1 MRANIHLS
9 EREQKEL
16 KQRKQG
22 EKSIKIYRRYQYL
35 ELSNRGMTNL
45 EIAEILGVTN
55 DTLTDW
61 RQLFLQGGLDALS
74 ELHYEGRRESR
85 IAPYQEQIKEYIIKE
100 NVGTLA
106 QLQGYLEKTYK
117 IEISQSW
124 LFRYCKKNSIF
135 LTKKPDLFRESQL
148 PRNVKR
154 QL

>member
-1 MRANIHLS
+1 MRANIYLS
-9 EREQKEL
+9 EEEQKEL
-16 KQRKQG
+16 KQRKQT

-45 EIAEILGVTN
+45 EIAEILDVTN
-55 DTLTDW
+55 DTITDW
-61 RQLFLQGGLDALS
+61 RQLFLNGGLEALS

-85 IAPYQEQIKEYIIKE
+85 IAPYKEQIKEYIAKE
-100 NVGTLA
+100 NIGTLA
-106 QLQGYLEKTYK
+106 QLQGYLEKTY
-117 IEISQSW
+117 EIGVSQSW

-135 LTKKPDLFRESQL
+135 LTKKLNLSMENQL